1 MTERRPRNKITQK
14 IYDRKK
20 SEIAICA
27 NLGNSSLA
35 SWTPDNIVENDS
47 KIAAQVKQLFLTW
60 VADYEP
66 TPTVPSQPEATPEE
80 LEMIKKLRERGL
92 I

>member
-1 MTERRPRNKITQK
+1 MTFTE
-14 IYDRKK
+14 
-20 SEIAICA
+20 
-27 NLGNSSLA
+27 
-35 SWTPDNIVENDS
+35 
-47 KIAAQVKQLFLTW
+47 VKQLFLTW